1 MKELDS
7 NKEGSILMLIQDE
20 LKIISVNELMNIN
33 LKIPDYQRPYR
44 WSSSSTNTLFADTY
58 EAYKLGIDEYR
69 LGSVILH
76 RALNHNSQHYDYNLV
91 DGQQRTTTL
100 SILLYVLGEK
110 SQKLLSENYKPSS
123 RDAIYNNY
131 KLLQKRV
138 NELTK
143 EEQRKYKEF
152 LEKNC
157 TVVKIVTDRE
167 QEAFQFFD

>member
-69 LGSVILH
+69 LGSVWKFYNEVSHL
-76 RALNHNSQHYDYNLV
+76 ALL
-91 DGQQRTTTL
+91 
-100 SILLYVLGEK
+100 K
-110 SQKLLSENYKPSS
+110 
-123 RDAIYNNY
+123 
-131 KLLQKRV
+131 
-138 NELTK
+138 
-143 EEQRKYKEF
+143 
-152 LEKNC
+152 KNC
-157 TVVKIVTDRE
+157 FAIFE
-167 QEAFQFFD
+167 

>member
-1 MKELDS
+1 
-7 NKEGSILMLIQDE
+7 MLIQDE

-100 SILLYVLGEK
+100 SILLYALGEK

-131 KLLQKRV
+131 K
-138 NELTK
+138 
-143 EEQRKYKEF
+143 
-152 LEKNC
+152 
-157 TVVKIVTDRE
+157 
-167 QEAFQFFD
+167 

>member
-1 MKELDS
+1 MKELDF
-7 NKEGSILMLIQDE
+7 NKEGCILTLIQDE

-91 DGQQRTTTL
+91 DGQPRTTTL

-143 EEQRKYKEF
+143 EEQRKYK
-152 LEKNC
+152 
-157 TVVKIVTDRE
+157 
-167 QEAFQFFD
+167 

>member
-1 MKELDS
+1 MKELDF
-7 NKEGSILMLIQDE
+7 NKEGCILTLIQDE

-58 EAYKLGIDEYR
+58 GAYKLGIDEYR

-143 EEQRKYKEF
+143 EEQRKYK
-152 LEKNC
+152 
-157 TVVKIVTDRE
+157 
-167 QEAFQFFD
+167 